1 MKLIQLTEYSPK
13 LDVEDEELDVNVD
26 HIRWFKP
33 FLNRTVIRL
42 GDDLIHVTEDADVVR
57 MRIEQACLM
66 PQPMLIRLRNWILE
80 KVGR

>member
-33 FLNRTVIRL
+33 FLNRTVMRL
-42 GDDLIHVTEDADVVR
+42 GDDLIHVTEDADIIRRMIDLIHCCDICARPYLVR
-57 MRIEQACLM
+57 DAE
-66 PQPMLIRLRNWILE
+66 
-80 KVGR
+80 GG